1 MTSKNHGCEPA
12 RDRPLCTIGLKKRV
26 IYIYIYVCVC
36 VLDGLETQVHGLVV
50 DSMSRSKNS
59 CCQVTFREFTFIR
72 AHKVFNRAQCWWCY
86 RKKITSSSFLL
97 WHAPAQSVRVSVLLS
112 LFSYCRVD
120 DTHGLHESIH
130 TSG

>member
-1 MTSKNHGCEPA
+1 M
-12 RDRPLCTIGLKKRV
+12 
-26 IYIYIYVCVC
+26 CVC
-36 VLDGLETQVHGLVV
+36 VLDGLETQAVVLAALLRHEIVV
-50 DSMSRSKNS
+50 DSMSRSKKKG

-72 AHKVFNRAQCWWCY
+72 AYKVFNRGRSAGGVTESNNQQL
-86 RKKITSSSFLL
+86 FFL
-97 WHAPAQSVRVSVLLS
+97 WHARAQSVRVSVLLS